1 MVVLWLV
8 CLSALILWAGFYMGF
23 KLDAMTKAFERY
35 GDRAFGMEEA
45 LRRQERELYAAR
57 TKPESKRK
65 K

>member
-1 MVVLWLV
+1 MALACLLV
-8 CLSALILWAGFYMGF
+8 GCIVAAALFVGW

-57 TKPESKRK
+57 TKPAKAKRS
-65 K
+65 